1 MNSLSIDIE
10 TYSDVDL
17 VKTGVYKY
25 VDTNKFTILLLAYAF
40 NDKEVRVIDLAQGE
54 SIPEEVLKALT
65 DKNVIKNAFNATFER
80 VCISKYL
87 NTYLPIDQWNCTM
100 VHSLMLGL
108 PNSLDSVGKA
118 INLEEG
124 IQKSSKGKALIGYF
138 SKPCKPT
145 KVNGGRTEN
154 LPAHDLYK
162 WNEFKKYCRQDV
174 VAEKAIKDKINRFYE
189 IPDIENSLYIL
200 DQQINDRGIKLNSR
214 LIKNAIDIDM
224 KNREILLNRAK
235 ALTGLENPNSVVQL
249 KKWIE
254 DIEDTQIESLN
265 KENLTNIYSELKQE
279 ETKEILKI
287 RSELSKTS
295 VKKYITMEKC
305 MCSDGR
311 ARGLL
316 QYYGANRTGRWA
328 GRLIQ
333 VHNLP
338 QNKMK
343 ELDEARNFVLDNNF
357 TALNI
362 LYPSVSDVLSQLIRT
377 AFIPTDGYKFLI
389 SDFNAIEARVI
400 AWISNEKWRIDVFN
414 THGKIYEAS
423 ASAMFK
429 VPLEE
434 VRKEMRSKGKIAELA
449 LGYQG
454 GVGALISMGALKM
467 GIEEDELK
475 MLVDK
480 WRESNKCIVN
490 LWDTC
495 QRAMIK
501 AIEERTVVRIDK
513 NIKFIYEKGNIFIEL
528 PSKRRLSYLS
538 VDIGIGAKFGNKAI
552 KYKGMEQTTKKF
564 GYIETYGGKLV
575 ENIVQAIARDCLAI
589 AMLRLEEAG
598 YKIVM
603 HVHDEVVLEVPRD
616 EEHIDRVNGIM
627 AKPIEWAKGLS
638 LKGESFETMY
648 YMKD

>member
-513 NIKFIYEKGNIFIEL
+513 NIRFIYEKGNIFIEL